1 MIFLDKT
8 SISMKKEAVG
18 QQTTCYHCGEDCGKQ
33 IILADQKKFCC
44 EGCKMVYQIL
54 NKGGLCD
61 YYELT
66 KNPGSSRKIAVRKD
80 KFLFLDDNKIQQSL
94 ITYKSDT
101 QTHISFYLPQM
112 HCSSCLWLLENLHR
126 LDEHIV
132 TSKVN
137 FSRKEVDIVF
147 NHSKRSLRKVAELL
161 AGIGYEPYISLNDV
175 KKDKPHV
182 DKSKIYKLGVAGFAF
197 INIMLMSFPEYLGI
211 DTKEQSLVN
220 MFRYLNLLLSLPVFF
235 YSASEF
241 YVSAWKSIT
250 QKYLNI
256 DAPIVLAVIIT
267 FGRSVYDVVTNTGG
281 GYFDSMSGIVF
292 FMLVGRVLQDK
303 TYEQLSFDRDYTS
316 YFPIAVTRLDKHVEV
331 TTSLSDIKLDETLLI
346 HNEELIPADGILT
359 RGTALID
366 YSFVTGESLPV
377 KKETGEI
384 VYAGGK
390 QIGSNIE
397 ILVIK
402 EVAQSYLTKLW
413 NRDELKN
420 TDSKKQHSF
429 VNLIARYFTWIVFG
443 IAAITAIYWSFNDP
457 SKIWNSVTAVMIIA
471 CPCAL
476 LLSNTFTNGNV
487 LRILGRNKFYLRNAT
502 TIESIAN
509 ANHIV
514 FDKTGTLT
522 SGNYQDIEYVGKPLP
537 LAYKRKLSILTN
549 HSSHPLSKALSS
561 YFGVAVHEEVI
572 RYTEWPG
579 HGIEG
584 IVDGD
589 LVSIGSRKFILNDNE
604 VLDETAVYVAVEEQF
619 YGKFIFRNQY
629 RHNVLMLISQ
639 LRKSYS
645 LSLLSGDN
653 AGERQFL
660 SGIFGKHAYVLFHQ
674 KPNEKLEVIKQMQAK
689 GDHVIM
695 LGDGINDAGAL
706 KQADVGIAVSD
717 NRNNFTPASDAII
730 EADQLPKL
738 DKFIR
743 LCKVNKRVVVIS
755 FVVSVLY
762 NIIGIYF
769 SVQGTLSPMI
779 AAILMPASSLSILL
793 VTFGY
798 SNYLARRIGLD

>member
-1 MIFLDKT
+1 
-8 SISMKKEAVG
+8 MKKEAVH
-18 QQTTCYHCGEDCGKQ
+18 QKTTCYHCGEDCGKQ
-33 IILADQKKFCC
+33 IIMVEQKNFCC
-44 EGCKMVYQIL
+44 DGCKLVYQIL

-66 KNPGSSRKIAVRKD
+66 KNPGSSRKISVRKD
-80 KFLFLDDNKIQQSL
+80 KFLFLEDNKIKQSL
-94 ITYKSDT
+94 ITYSSET
-101 QTHISFYLPQM
+101 QTHVSFYLPQM

-137 FSRKEVDIVF
+137 FSRKEADIVF
-147 NHSKRSLRKVAELL
+147 NHNKISLRNVAELL
-161 AGIGYEPYISLNDV
+161 ASIGYEPYISFKDI
-175 KKDKPHV
+175 KKDKPHF
-182 DKSKIYKLGVAGFAF
+182 DKSKLYKLGVAGFAF

-211 DTKEQSLVN
+211 DTKEQILVN

-241 YVSAWKSIT
+241 YVSAWKSIRH
-250 QKYLNI
+250 KYLNI
-256 DAPIVLAVIIT
+256 DAPIVLAVIVT
-267 FGRSVYDVVTNTGG
+267 FGRSVYEVVTGTGG

-292 FMLVGRVLQDK
+292 FMLIGRVLQDK

-316 YFPIAVTRLDKHVEV
+316 YFPIAVTRLNKQEEETV
-331 TTSLSDIKLDETLLI
+331 TLPDIKLDDTLLI

-377 KKETGEI
+377 KKEMGEI

-413 NRDELKN
+413 NRDESKS

-429 VNLIARYFTWIVFG
+429 VNLIARYFTWIVFS
-443 IAAITAIYWSFNDP
+443 IAAIAAIYWSFNDP

-487 LRILGRNKFYLRNAT
+487 LRILGRNKFYLRSAT

-522 SGNYQDIEYVGKPLP
+522 SGSYHDIEYVGKPLP
-537 LAYKRKLSILTN
+537 LAYKRKLAILTS
-549 HSSHPLSKALSS
+549 HSIHPLSKALAS
-561 YFGVAVHEEVI
+561 YFGSAVHEDVI
-572 RYTEWPG
+572 GYTEWPG

-584 IVDGD
+584 IVEGD
-589 LVSIGSRKFILNDNE
+589 LVSLGSRKFILDDND
-604 VLDETAVYVAVEEQF
+604 VLDETAVYFSIEEQY

-660 SGIFGKHAYVLFHQ
+660 TGMFGKHASVLFHQ
-674 KPNEKLEVIKQMQAK
+674 KPNDKLEVIKQMQTN

-695 LGDGINDAGAL
+695 LGDGLNDAGAL

-717 NRNNFTPASDAII
+717 NSNNFTPASDAII

-738 DKFIR
+738 AKFIR
-743 LCKVNKRVVVIS
+743 LCKINKRVVMLSFIIS
-755 FVVSVLY
+755 ILY

-793 VTFGY
+793 VTFGSSTY
-798 SNYLARRIGLD
+798 FARRMGLV